1 MKPPVLIA
9 IVVLVAL
16 LAGGGA
22 LAGAYFFLLPQVT
35 EAGNGNADAAEDEE
49 GEPEALK
56 RGEGPAQYFSFAKPL
71 LITLDNQGDAK
82 YLQLAFSVLV
92 RHEALVAALQED
104 EPLLRNDLIV
114 QLGAEDPDSLR
125 TPEGREALRNAILD
139 IIRART
145 PSYVDEDTRS
155 EFLIEDV
162 LLSNLVMQ

>member
-9 IVVLVAL
+9 VVVLVAL

-35 EAGNGNADAAEDEE
+35 EASSGSADAVEGEE
-49 GEPEALK
+49 GEAEPLQ
-56 RGEGPAQYFSFAKPL
+56 RGEGPPQYFSFAKPL
-71 LITLDNQGDAK
+71 LITLDSQGDEK

-92 RHEALVAALQED
+92 RHEALMASLQEG
-104 EPLLRNDLIV
+104 EPLLRNDLIIH
-114 QLGAEDPDSLR
+114 LGAENPDELR
-125 TPEGREALRNAILD
+125 TPEGREGLRNAILA
-139 IIRART
+139 IIRQRI
-145 PSYVDEDTRS
+145 PPYVDEKSQS